1 MTEIAVVTGASRGI
15 GFEVCRQLAQRD
27 MTVIL
32 TARDIVAG
40 MNAVATL
47 AAEGGDV
54 RFHPLD
60 VTDELDVINLVDVMW
75 ERFGR
80 VHVLV
85 NTAAAPIDWAESAT
99 ETDLKRA
106 AEVMDT
112 NLFGAWRVTQGL
124 LPLLRVTPGARVVN
138 VSRAGGAYGN
148 GEFGL
153 YANAGRP
160 AGYGVAKAALHALTR
175 ALAGDLADSTVLV
188 NAVCPGLTAESPAL
202 TDLGAR
208 PLKTAAAGIVWAATL
223 PPDGPRGG
231 LFRDRVPQPW

>member
-47 AAEGGDV
+47 AAEGCYV

-85 NTAAAPIDWAESAT
+85 NNAAAPIDWAESAT
-99 ETDLKRA
+99 EADLKRA

-112 NLFGAWRVTQGL
+112 NLFGAWRVTKAM

-160 AGYGVAKAALHALTR
+160 AGYGVAKAALHALTC
-175 ALAGDLADSTVLV
+175 ALAGDLSDSSVLV
-188 NAVCPGLTAESPAL
+188 NAVCPGLTAESPAM

-208 PLKTAAAGIVWAATL
+208 PMATAAAGIVWAATL

>member
-80 VHVLV
+80 VQVLV
-85 NTAAAPIDWAESAT
+85 NNAAAPIDWAESAT
-99 ETDLKRA
+99 DADLKRA

-160 AGYGVAKAALHALTR
+160 AGYGVAKAALHALTC
-175 ALAGDLADSTVLV
+175 ALAGDLSDSTVLV

>member
-15 GFEVCRQLAQRD
+15 GFEVCRPLAQRD
-27 MTVIL
+27 LTVIL
-32 TARDIVAG
+32 TARDLGAG
-40 MNAVATL
+40 MNAGATL
-47 AAEGGDV
+47 AAAGGDV

-60 VTDELDVINLVDVMW
+60 VTDELDVINLADVMW
-75 ERFGR
+75 ERFGH
-80 VHVLV
+80 VDVLV
-85 NTAAAPIDWAESAT
+85 NNAAAPIDWSESAT
-99 ETDLKRA
+99 EADLKQA
-106 AEVMDT
+106 AEVLAT
-112 NLFGAWRVTQGL
+112 NLFGTLRVTQGL
-124 LPLLRVTPGARVVN
+124 LPLLRVSPSARVVN

-160 AGYGVAKAALHALTR
+160 AGYGVAKAGLHALTR
-175 ALAGDLADSTVLV
+175 ALAGDLSDTGVLV
-188 NAVCPGLTAESPAL
+188 NAVCPGLAAESPAL

-208 PLKTAAAGIVWAATL
+208 PLAAAAAGIVWAATL

>member
-1 MTEIAVVTGASRGI
+1 MTDIAVVTGASRGI

-32 TARDIVAG
+32 TARDLVAG

-54 RFHPLD
+54 RFHPCD
-60 VTDELDVINLVDVMW
+60 VTDQHDVDNLADVLV

-80 VHVLV
+80 LDVLV
-85 NTAAAPIDWAESAT
+85 NNAAASIDWAESAT

-106 AEVMDT
+106 QAVMDT
-112 NLFGAWRVTQGL
+112 NVFGVWRVTQAL

-160 AGYGVAKAALHALTR
+160 AGYGVAKAGLHALTC
-175 ALAGDLADSTVLV
+175 ALAGDLADTGVLV
-188 NAVCPGLTAESPAL
+188 NAVCPGLTTESPSL
-202 TDLGAR
+202 TDLAAR
-208 PLKTAAAGIVWAATL
+208 PMRTAVAGIVWAATL